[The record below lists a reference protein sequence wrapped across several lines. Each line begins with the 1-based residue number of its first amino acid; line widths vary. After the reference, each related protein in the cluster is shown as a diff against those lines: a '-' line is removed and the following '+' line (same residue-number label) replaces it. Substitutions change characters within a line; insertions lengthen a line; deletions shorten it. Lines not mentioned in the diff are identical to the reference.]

1 MNVAI
6 AAPEDDFGGFDLE
19 LFGIELEHQI
29 NTKIKPE
36 LRHSL
41 DRQEEAF
48 LNELGK
54 HPKIIAERLRLAQEH
69 ADYSRRKERRAF
81 VASGAAARAATR
93 EMAGQLAKKWKAPC
107 IAVNRLSGSQSVS
120 A

>member
-19 LFGIELEHQI
+19 LFGLEFEHQV

-36 LRHSL
+36 LKRTL
-41 DRQEEAF
+41 DERESNF
-48 LNELGK
+48 LHELQN
-54 HPKIIAERLRLAQEH
+54 HPQAVAERLRLAQEQ
-69 ADYSRRKERRAF
+69 ADYRRRKERREY
-81 VASGAAARAATR
+81 VASGEAARATTHELAK
-93 EMAGQLAKKWKAPC
+93 QLARKWNAPFLPRH
-107 IAVNRLSGSQSVS
+107 RLNGAQDAS